1 MIDGLELINLPSH
14 SPLQAEDYPGAFI
27 LKTCQRTLILGLG
40 PLQAQGHEFYSG
52 EEAYQFL
59 LQTICG
65 LKSQILAES
74 EITAQFKAGYRNYL
88 QDPYKR
94 GPIIN
99 VLEKLFKDAKEIR
112 TRYLLKVGQQS
123 YAGITRKILSSRWPK
138 GREVLV
144 VGSGALARDVVKLLQ
159 KHYNVV
165 VSARNTEKLSEI
177 QTQHQCATRCWS
189 ELPTF
194 WEHSTIVN
202 TVGSDDVLFPQDFF
216 KAWVEQHNK
225 RHFID
230 LSSPSVIETPYG
242 KKEGVLRLE
251 NIFSHGVLL
260 NEEKQEKVR
269 QAKDAIQNLVKK
281 RVETFNLGLLKARHH
296 TQVAGA
302 PLAR

>member
-1 MIDGLELINLPSH
+1 MIDGLELINLPSQ
-14 SPLQAEDYPGAFI
+14 SSLRDEDYPGAFI
-27 LKTCQRTLILGLG
+27 LKTCQRTLILGQG
-40 PLQAQGHEFYSG
+40 ALQAQGHELYRG
-52 EEAYQFL
+52 EKAYQFL

-74 EITAQFKAGYRNYL
+74 EITAQFKEGYRNYL
-88 QDPYKR
+88 KDPYKQ

-123 YAGITRKILSSRWPK
+123 YAGITRKILSSRLPK
-138 GREVLV
+138 GRSVLV

-159 KHYNVV
+159 KHYEVV
-165 VSARNTEKLSEI
+165 VSARNTEKLEQI

-189 ELPTF
+189 ELSMF

-202 TVGSDDVLFPQDFF
+202 TVGADDILFPEGFF
-216 KAWVEQHNK
+216 NAWVKQHDK

-230 LSSPSVIETPYG
+230 LSSPSVIETDYG

-260 NEEKQEKVR
+260 NEEKQEKLR
-269 QAKDAIQNLVKK
+269 QAEDAIQSLVKK
-281 RVETFNLGLLKARHH
+281 RIESFNLGVLKAKKH
-296 TQVAGA
+296 TLVAGA

>member
-1 MIDGLELINLPSH
+1 MIDGLELINMPSQ
-14 SPLQAEDYPGAFI
+14 SPLRTESYPGAFI
-27 LKTCQRTLILGLG
+27 LKTCQRTLILGRG
-40 PLQAQGHEFYSG
+40 PLHNEGHELYQG

-74 EITAQFKAGYRNYL
+74 EITAQFKEGYRNYL
-88 QDPYKR
+88 KGPHKM

-123 YAGITRKILSSRWPK
+123 YAGITRKILSSRWAK

-144 VGSGALARDVVKLLQ
+144 VGSGGLARDVVKLLQ
-159 KHYNVV
+159 KHYDVV
-165 VSARNTEKLSEI
+165 VSARNTEKLAQI
-177 QTQHQCATRCWS
+177 QTQHQCQSRCWS
-189 ELPTF
+189 ELPRF
-194 WEHSTIVN
+194 WEHSTIIN
-202 TVGSDDVLFPQDFF
+202 TVGADDILFPEDFF
-216 KAWVEQHNK
+216 SAWVERHDK

-230 LSSPSVIETPYG
+230 LSSPSVIETSYG

-260 NEEKQEKVR
+260 SEEKQEKIR
-269 QAKDAIQNLVKK
+269 QAEDAIQGLVKK
-281 RVETFNLGLLKARHH
+281 RIETFNLSLLRAKKHNQA
-296 TQVAGA
+296 AGV

>member
-1 MIDGLELINLPSH
+1 MIDGLELINLPSQ
-14 SPLQAEDYPGAFI
+14 SDLRTEDYPGAFV
-27 LKTCQRTLILGLG
+27 LKTCQRTLILGQG
-40 PLQAQGHEFYSG
+40 PLQSEGQELYSG

-74 EITAQFKAGYRNYL
+74 EITAQFKEGYRNYL
-88 QDPYKR
+88 QDPYKL

-138 GREVLV
+138 GRDVLV
-144 VGSGALARDVVKLLQ
+144 IGSGALARDVVKLLQ

-165 VSARNTEKLSEI
+165 VSARNAEKLAKI
-177 QTQHQCATRCWS
+177 QDQHQCDTRCWS
-189 ELPTF
+189 ERPNF
-194 WEHSTIVN
+194 WEHSTIIN
-202 TVGSDDVLFPQDFF
+202 TVGADDILFPEDFF
-216 KAWVEQHNK
+216 SAWVDQHEK

-230 LSSPSVIETPYG
+230 LSSPSVIETPFG

-269 QAKDAIQNLVKK
+269 QAEEAIQGLVKK
-281 RVETFNLGLLKARHH
+281 RIETFNLGVLKARQH
-296 TQVAGA
+296 TQAAGA